1 MCRSWFS
8 KEEPVFNPACFRMM
22 SFGKNTYPGGN
33 SLPGCVNDTNFLS
46 ADIEHQFGGD
56 IRKYT
61 EWKATA
67 KRYVQNTNAAISV
80 LSPGATVAIIA
91 DSCFS
96 GGILRANPHIPMHNG
111 HPVYNRFLPNPDI
124 KPGLVV
130 ENHFAIRSDLHW
142 LVISACQ
149 EHQTAM
155 DAYFSDIKTNMG
167 ALSYSL
173 RKSLAKGM
181 TWQEWVNAA
190 MVLLAY
196 HGFAQIPMFYGPLE
210 KKHEIIG
217 SSETL
222 IIHNS
227 SHGSQR
233 RDLDGDEVDKL
244 DETIELDTFV
254 LDDTLNAMLQN
265 IPKKL
270 AS

>member
-8 KEEPVFNPACFRMM
+8 KEDPVFNPAPFRVT
-22 SFGKNTYPGGN
+22 SYGKNSYPGGN
-33 SLPGCVNDTNFLS
+33 SLPGCVNDTNFLT
-46 ADIEHQFGGD
+46 ATIGRQFGGD
-56 IRKYT
+56 IRKYL

-67 KRYVQNTNAAISV
+67 KSYVKNTIAAVDS
-80 LSPGATVAIIA
+80 LSPGATVCIIA

-96 GGILRANPHIPMHNG
+96 EGILRWNPHRPMHNG
-111 HPVYNRFLPNPDI
+111 HPMYNRFLPNPNI
-124 KPGLVV
+124 QRGRIT
-130 ENHFAIRSDLHW
+130 ENHFAVRADLHW

-149 EHQTAM
+149 EHQTAA

-167 ALSYSL
+167 ALSYGL
-173 RKSLAKGM
+173 NKSLAKGM
-181 TWQEWVNAA
+181 TWQEWVTAA
-190 MVLLAY
+190 MALISY
-196 HGFAQIPMFYGPLE
+196 FEFTQIPTFYGPLE

-233 RDLDGDEVDKL
+233 NDWDGDEVDKI

-254 LDDTLNAMLQN
+254 LDDTLNAILQN